1 MKLHR
6 IPALLLSGAAAGF
19 VATAAGTEPR
29 AMDGGNWAQWRG
41 PLHTGEATRG
51 NPPLEWSEDK
61 NIRWKVE
68 VPGLGKSTPVVWNDL
83 VFVTTAVPVET
94 PGAPAATPAPAP
106 VDPPPAS
113 APEGGRR
120 AGGPPPPAPKPGNLE
135 YVVQAHNRSD
145 GKLRWRK
152 VVKVQAPHEG
162 THKDGSFASGSALT
176 DGERVYAF
184 FGSRGLFAL
193 DLKGNLVWEKQF
205 GAMRTRLSFGEGASP
220 VLHGNALVVNWDHED
235 QDFLVA
241 LDKKTGKEI
250 WRTERDEPTSW
261 STPIVVTHG
270 GREQVIVNATN
281 RVRGYDLA
289 TGKPLWEAGGMT
301 ANVIPSPVHADG
313 TVYVTSGFRGN
324 ALLAV
329 RLAEAQGDVTGKGAI
344 AWSYDRDTPYV
355 PSPLLYKGG
364 LYFLKTN
371 SAVLTRIDVATGKPD
386 YTQRLEGL
394 SNVYASPVAVGGRIY
409 VLSREGV
416 TMVLEAGP
424 ALKVLA
430 TNKLADGYD
439 ASPAIVGDEMYLRG
453 PKYLY
458 RISKD

>member
-1 MKLHR
+1 MRLQR
-6 IPALLLSGAAAGF
+6 IPALLLSGAAAGL
-19 VATAAGTEPR
+19 VAIAAGTEPR
-29 AMDGGNWAQWRG
+29 AAMDGGNWPQWRG

-61 NIRWKVE
+61 NVRWKVE

-83 VFVTTAVPVET
+83 VFVTTAAPTEVPGT
-94 PGAPAATPAPAP
+94 
-106 VDPPPAS
+106 
-113 APEGGRR
+113 
-120 AGGPPPPAPKPGNLE
+120 LE
-135 YVVQAHNRSD
+135 YVVQAHNRLD

-162 THKDGSFASGSALT
+162 THKDGSYASGSALT

-193 DLKGNLVWEKQF
+193 DFKGNLVWEKQF
-205 GAMRTRLSFGEGASP
+205 GAMRTRLTFGEGASP

-241 LDKKTGKEI
+241 LDKKTGKEL

-261 STPIVVTHG
+261 STPIVVSHG

-281 RVRGYDLA
+281 RVRGYDLS
-289 TGKPLWEAGGMT
+289 TGKALWEAGGMT
-301 ANVIPSPVHADG
+301 TNVIPSPVHADG

-324 ALLAV
+324 ALMAV
-329 RLAEAQGDVTGKGAI
+329 RLSEAQGDVTGKAAI

-355 PSPLLYKGG
+355 PSPLLYRGG

-386 YTQRLEGL
+386 YTQRLAGL
-394 SNVYASPVAVGGRIY
+394 SNVYASPVAVDGRVY

-416 TMVLEAGP
+416 MMVLEAGP
-424 ALKVLA
+424 TLKVLA
-430 TNKLADGYD
+430 TNKLADGFD
-439 ASPAIVGDEMYLRG
+439 ASPALVGDEMYLRG
-453 PKYLY
+453 QKYLY